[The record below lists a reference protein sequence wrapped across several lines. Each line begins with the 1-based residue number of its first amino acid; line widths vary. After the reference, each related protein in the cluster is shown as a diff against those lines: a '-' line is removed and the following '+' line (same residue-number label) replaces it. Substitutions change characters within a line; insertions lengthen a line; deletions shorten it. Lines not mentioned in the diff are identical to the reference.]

1 MSVSQSTLP
10 ALHRFTVKALI
21 NRSMK
26 SLRSILLIDDDDVF
40 IFLTTKMLQSTGKVS
55 DITVSHSVTEGIEC
69 LENHLVNGSM
79 PDIIFL
85 DLNMPGMDGWDFLQ
99 YYQSLLSQMKRLPL
113 LYVVSSSIAGNDT
126 QRAMKIKGVAGYIAK
141 PVDAAAISKIINRL
155 NRM

>member
-1 MSVSQSTLP
+1 MSVLQPALP

-26 SLRSILLIDDDDVF
+26 PLRSILLIDDDDVF
-40 IFLTTKMLQSTGKVS
+40 IFLTTKMLQGTGKVNN
-55 DITVSHSVTEGIEC
+55 ITVSHSVAEGIEF

-99 YYQSLLSQMKRLPL
+99 YYQSLLSKMKKLPV
-113 LYVVSSSIAGNDT
+113 LYVVSSSIADNDA

-141 PVDAAAISKIINRL
+141 PVDAEMISKIIRRL
-155 NRM
+155 